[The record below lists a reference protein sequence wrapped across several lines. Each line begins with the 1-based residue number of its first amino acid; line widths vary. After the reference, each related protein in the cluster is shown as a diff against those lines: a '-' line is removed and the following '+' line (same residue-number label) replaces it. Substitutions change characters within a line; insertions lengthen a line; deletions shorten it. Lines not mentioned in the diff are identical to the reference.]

1 MESIF
6 FFNLFIIEKRIDIF
20 IYEFSLKTTTLLNM
34 FLLDVNFDKSIIKL
48 YFLLIFFMLAKFLI
62 KLIINSY
69 VINKLFKLKNFVI

>member
-1 MESIF
+1 MESIFF

-48 YFLLIFFMLAKFLI
+48 YFLLIFFMLAKFLENKKSVVMSSI
-62 KLIINSY
+62 KCLN
-69 VINKLFKLKNFVI
+69 LKFL